1 MGEPQ
6 RYTAI
11 LFFNNE
17 KVCRQITTDPKE
29 GLMNLVDQIDE
40 FLENEDTVP
49 NITIGIWMGELYP
62 RQSDQRSGET
72 Q

>member
-17 KVCRQITTDPKE
+17 EVCRQITTDPKE
-29 GLMNLVDQIDE
+29 GLMNLVDQID
-40 FLENEDTVP
+40 
-49 NITIGIWMGELYP
+49 IWMGELYP